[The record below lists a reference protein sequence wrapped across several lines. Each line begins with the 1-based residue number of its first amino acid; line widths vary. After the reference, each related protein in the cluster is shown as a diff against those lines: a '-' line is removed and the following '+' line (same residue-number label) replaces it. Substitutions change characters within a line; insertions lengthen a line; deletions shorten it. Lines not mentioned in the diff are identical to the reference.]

1 MSHTITL
8 CVYCGLLGENDI
20 EFVVDYSP
28 GTPAVMYLSNGD
40 PGYPGDPCELEIVS
54 ATCNGVDITKAFD
67 FGESASLY
75 DQLLDKAAE
84 AQEAEQED
92 RRGEYEADRREER
105 MLEARGL

>member
-8 CVYCGLLGENDI
+8 CVDCGQLGENDI
-20 EFVVDYSP
+20 TFIVSYRP
-28 GTPAVMYLSNGD
+28 GTPDVMYLSNGD
-40 PGYPGDPCELEIVS
+40 PGYPGDPCELEVLS
-54 ATCNGVDITKAFD
+54 ATCNGIDITGAFD
-67 FGESASLY
+67 LGASLY

-84 AQEAEQED
+84 AAQAEQED